1 MIVCVNGSER
11 DLHMDLVQEMYRQ
24 RARVFKDRM
33 GWDVEVRDGMEID
46 KFDEENPL
54 YLISVDEG
62 SGRLRGSLRLL
73 PTTGPNMLRDVF
85 PQLLPS
91 DQIIESPLV
100 WESSRFSMDVDA
112 MVPTQGY
119 RVSYVT
125 CELIAGIVELSRDAG
140 ISHIVSVFDAAM
152 YRVLKAAGAGP
163 DLIGGGFKIGVCKTY
178 AGLFEMSEEFL
189 TAVRSAGGIRGS
201 VFEPSTRPARAA

>member
-85 PQLLPS
+85 PQLTHGT
-91 DQIIESPLV
+91 IICQAGTAT
-100 WESSRFSMDVDA
+100 SRRGKGREKHRFA
-112 MVPTQGY
+112 YNT
-119 RVSYVT
+119 
-125 CELIAGIVELSRDAG
+125 LELSA
-140 ISHIVSVFDAAM
+140 
-152 YRVLKAAGAGP
+152 
-163 DLIGGGFKIGVCKTY
+163 
-178 AGLFEMSEEFL
+178 
-189 TAVRSAGGIRGS
+189 TAVTIRRHVYVDEQHAFVQHVHHVES
-201 VFEPSTRPARAA
+201 FVTR